1 LNSKALGLGTG
12 QLTIDPDPTGKKD
25 AMKYTYEMDRSGLS
39 AAFPLD
45 VMVTPQG
52 NQIAST
58 SHVGARPFN
67 QAEINRILK
76 VGNCLPCH
84 DGYDDPIYQ
93 DIYKA
98 YEDFPTKCKKD
109 EFIKKATAATN

>member
-1 LNSKALGLGTG
+1 MT
-12 QLTIDPDPTGKKD
+12 
-25 AMKYTYEMDRSGLS
+25 
-39 AAFPLD
+39 
-45 VMVTPQG
+45 
-52 NQIAST
+52 
-58 SHVGARPFN
+58 
-67 QAEINRILK
+67 RILK

-84 DGYDDPIYQ
+84 DGYDDKIYQ